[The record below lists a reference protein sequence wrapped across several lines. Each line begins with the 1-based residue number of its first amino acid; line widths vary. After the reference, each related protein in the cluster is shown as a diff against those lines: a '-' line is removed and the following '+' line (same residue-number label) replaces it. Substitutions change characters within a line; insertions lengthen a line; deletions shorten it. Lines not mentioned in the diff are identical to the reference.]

1 MKKYSLSVI
10 CVVLFA
16 LLAGCGSKET
26 SNITV
31 DYGDS
36 AVYTEQD
43 MDDAIKVI
51 EEMIGSWEGCELHS
65 ISYSSDDVCT
75 DEKNLSWMNDLEKAN
90 DNDLVFTQC
99 IMFDS
104 SFRSPKEGG
113 GAWEPD
119 TEYTWSWWLAVSY
132 THLVCCLRRLSG
144 SWATCAARRA
154 SRFLTALP
162 TPSA

>member
-99 IMFDS
+99 IAAFALRKREAELGS
-104 SFRSPKEGG
+104 RTRNTHGPGG
-113 GAWEPD
+113 
-119 TEYTWSWWLAVSY
+119 WLAAMA
-132 THLVCCLRRLSG
+132 G
-144 SWATCAARRA
+144 NGN
-154 SRFLTALP
+154 
-162 TPSA
+162 

>member
-16 LLAGCGSKET
+16 LLAGCGNKET

-90 DNDLVFTQC
+90 DNDLAFTQC

-113 GAWEPD
+113 GAWEHGIHM
-119 TEYTWSWWLAVSY
+119 V
-132 THLVCCLRRLSG
+132 LVVG
-144 SWATCAARRA
+144 SQRWRGMETDDLGILKC
-154 SRFLTALP
+154 FP
-162 TPSA
+162 V

>member
-43 MDDAIKVI
+43 MDDAIKDRR
-51 EEMIGSWEGCELHS
+51 
-65 ISYSSDDVCT
+65 DDRFVG
-75 DEKNLSWMNDLEKAN
+75 
-90 DNDLVFTQC
+90 
-99 IMFDS
+99 
-104 SFRSPKEGG
+104 R
-113 GAWEPD
+113 
-119 TEYTWSWWLAVSY
+119 
-132 THLVCCLRRLSG
+132 LRI
-144 SWATCAARRA
+144 T
-154 SRFLTALP
+154 
-162 TPSA
+162 

>member
-75 DEKNLSWMNDLEKAN
+75 DEKNLSCMNDLEKAN
-90 DNDLVFTQC
+90 DNDLAFTQC

-119 TEYTWSWWLAVSY
+119 TEYTWSWWLARSDGGEWKLMTWGY
-132 THLVCCLRRLSG
+132 
-144 SWATCAARRA
+144 
-154 SRFLTALP
+154 
-162 TPSA
+162 

>member
-16 LLAGCGSKET
+16 LLAGCGNKET

-90 DNDLVFTQC
+90 DNDLAFTQC

-119 TEYTWSWWLAVSY
+119 T
-132 THLVCCLRRLSG
+132 
-144 SWATCAARRA
+144 
-154 SRFLTALP
+154 
-162 TPSA
+162 

>member
-51 EEMIGSWEGCELHS
+51 AAFALRKREAELGSRTRNTHG
-65 ISYSSDDVCT
+65 
-75 DEKNLSWMNDLEKAN
+75 
-90 DNDLVFTQC
+90 
-99 IMFDS
+99 
-104 SFRSPKEGG
+104 PGG
-113 GAWEPD
+113 
-119 TEYTWSWWLAVSY
+119 WLAAMA
-132 THLVCCLRRLSG
+132 G
-144 SWATCAARRA
+144 NGN
-154 SRFLTALP
+154 
-162 TPSA
+162 

>member
-16 LLAGCGSKET
+16 LLAGCGNKET

-90 DNDLVFTQC
+90 DNDLAFTQC

-113 GAWEPD
+113 GAWEPHGIHM
-119 TEYTWSWWLAVSY
+119 V
-132 THLVCCLRRLSG
+132 LVVG
-144 SWATCAARRA
+144 SQRWRGMETDDLGILKC
-154 SRFLTALP
+154 FP
-162 TPSA
+162 V

>member
-65 ISYSSDDVCT
+65 ISYSSDDVC
-75 DEKNLSWMNDLEKAN
+75 NDLA
-90 DNDLVFTQC
+90 FTQC

-119 TEYTWSWWLAVSY
+119 TEYTWSWWLARSDGGEWKLMTWGY
-132 THLVCCLRRLSG
+132 
-144 SWATCAARRA
+144 
-154 SRFLTALP
+154 
-162 TPSA
+162 

>member
-65 ISYSSDDVCT
+65 LSYISDETCSDPDT
-75 DEKNLSWMNDLEKAN
+75 LAWMNDLRTEK
-90 DNDLVFTQC
+90 DEKEPFTQC
-99 IMFDS
+99 IAFDS
-104 SFRSPKEGG
+104 SFRSPENGG
-113 GAWEPD
+113 GAWEANE
-119 TEYTWSWWLAVSY
+119 EYTWSWWLARSEGGKWKLMTWGY
-132 THLVCCLRRLSG
+132 
-144 SWATCAARRA
+144 
-154 SRFLTALP
+154 
-162 TPSA
+162 

>member
-16 LLAGCGSKET
+16 LLAGCGNKET

-75 DEKNLSWMNDLEKAN
+75 DEKNLSWMNDLEK
-90 DNDLVFTQC
+90 TT
-99 IMFDS
+99 I
-104 SFRSPKEGG
+104 
-113 GAWEPD
+113 
-119 TEYTWSWWLAVSY
+119 
-132 THLVCCLRRLSG
+132 
-144 SWATCAARRA
+144 
-154 SRFLTALP
+154 
-162 TPSA
+162 

>member
-75 DEKNLSWMNDLEKAN
+75 DEKNLSWMNDLEKEN
-90 DNDLVFTQC
+90 DNDL
-99 IMFDS
+99 
-104 SFRSPKEGG
+104 
-113 GAWEPD
+113 
-119 TEYTWSWWLAVSY
+119 
-132 THLVCCLRRLSG
+132 
-144 SWATCAARRA
+144 
-154 SRFLTALP
+154 
-162 TPSA
+162 

>member
-43 MDDAIKVI
+43 IDRKSV
-51 EEMIGSWEGCELHS
+51 
-65 ISYSSDDVCT
+65 V
-75 DEKNLSWMNDLEKAN
+75 
-90 DNDLVFTQC
+90 
-99 IMFDS
+99 
-104 SFRSPKEGG
+104 
-113 GAWEPD
+113 
-119 TEYTWSWWLAVSY
+119 
-132 THLVCCLRRLSG
+132 
-144 SWATCAARRA
+144 
-154 SRFLTALP
+154 
-162 TPSA
+162 

>member
-51 EEMIGSWEGCELHS
+51 EEMIGSWKGCELHS

-104 SFRSPKEGG
+104 SFRSPKEE
-113 GAWEPD
+113 W
-119 TEYTWSWWLAVSY
+119 
-132 THLVCCLRRLSG
+132 RRGYS
-144 SWATCAARRA
+144 
-154 SRFLTALP
+154 
-162 TPSA
+162 

>member
-16 LLAGCGSKET
+16 LLAGCCSKET

-51 EEMIGSWEGCELHS
+51 
-65 ISYSSDDVCT
+65 
-75 DEKNLSWMNDLEKAN
+75 
-90 DNDLVFTQC
+90 
-99 IMFDS
+99 
-104 SFRSPKEGG
+104 
-113 GAWEPD
+113 
-119 TEYTWSWWLAVSY
+119 
-132 THLVCCLRRLSG
+132 
-144 SWATCAARRA
+144 
-154 SRFLTALP
+154 
-162 TPSA
+162 

>member
-51 EEMIGSWEGCELHS
+51 EEMIGSWEGCDYIAFHIRQMTS
-65 ISYSSDDVCT
+65 ARMKRT
-75 DEKNLSWMNDLEKAN
+75 
-90 DNDLVFTQC
+90 
-99 IMFDS
+99 
-104 SFRSPKEGG
+104 FRG
-113 GAWEPD
+113 
-119 TEYTWSWWLAVSY
+119 
-132 THLVCCLRRLSG
+132 
-144 SWATCAARRA
+144 
-154 SRFLTALP
+154 
-162 TPSA
+162 

>member
-36 AVYTEQD
+36 VVYTEQD

-90 DNDLVFTQC
+90 DNDLAFTQC

-104 SFRSPKEGG
+104 SFGSPKEGG

-119 TEYTWSWWLAVSY
+119 TEYTWSWWLARSDGGEWKLMTWGY
-132 THLVCCLRRLSG
+132 
-144 SWATCAARRA
+144 
-154 SRFLTALP
+154 
-162 TPSA
+162 

>member
-16 LLAGCGSKET
+16 LLAGCGNKET

-90 DNDLVFTQC
+90 DNDLAFTQC

-113 GAWEPD
+113 GGLGAGHGIHM
-119 TEYTWSWWLAVSY
+119 V
-132 THLVCCLRRLSG
+132 LVVG
-144 SWATCAARRA
+144 SQRWRGMETDDLGILKC
-154 SRFLTALP
+154 FP
-162 TPSA
+162 V

>member
-16 LLAGCGSKET
+16 LLAGCGNKET

-36 AVYTEQD
+36 A
-43 MDDAIKVI
+43 
-51 EEMIGSWEGCELHS
+51 
-65 ISYSSDDVCT
+65 
-75 DEKNLSWMNDLEKAN
+75 N
-90 DNDLVFTQC
+90 DNDLAFTQC

-119 TEYTWSWWLAVSY
+119 TEYTWSWWLARSDGGEWKLMTWGY
-132 THLVCCLRRLSG
+132 
-144 SWATCAARRA
+144 
-154 SRFLTALP
+154 
-162 TPSA
+162 

>member
-75 DEKNLSWMNDLEKAN
+75 DEKNLSWMNDLERQMTMIWLLHNASCSTAAFALRKRAAELGCRTRN
-90 DNDLVFTQC
+90 THG
-99 IMFDS
+99 
-104 SFRSPKEGG
+104 PGG
-113 GAWEPD
+113 
-119 TEYTWSWWLAVSY
+119 WLAAMA
-132 THLVCCLRRLSG
+132 G
-144 SWATCAARRA
+144 NGN
-154 SRFLTALP
+154 
-162 TPSA
+162 